1 MRSLPRFSV
10 ENPVLVN
17 MLMFAILIGGTYC
30 GLTLVREMFPESRPT
45 QVAITT
51 PYPGA
56 TPPGRLRAQA
66 LNALFTRSQKPG
78 SSTSGSGA
86 GSSTSRRR
94 SNSSRSSFDSFVGV
108 QTSIRTI

>member
-17 MLMFAILIGGTYC
+17 MLMFTLLIGGTYC

-45 QVAITT
+45 QVMITT

-56 TPPGRLRAQA
+56 CL
-66 LNALFTRSQKPG
+66 
-78 SSTSGSGA
+78 
-86 GSSTSRRR
+86 SRPVCC
-94 SNSSRSSFDSFVGV
+94 DWPKCWLV
-108 QTSIRTI
+108 